1 MSHTMN
7 RFALFIAAIGVL
19 LYGCN
24 KPGPVELQ
32 QDDASAI
39 LEVSSVAQTDSNLGL
54 AAVDSSAVLP
64 EDQGRFACL
73 LQVARITFD
82 AGQVV
87 DTTLAFAHVI
97 VEDRNRPVQ
106 VGNRIVG
113 YFGMNL
119 GFVTIGANG
128 NTNLMVPVS
137 HRPGRR
143 DTAGVE
149 YYRDIT
155 PYRPVTRYTFRA
167 FPDSLDIF
175 PAFIET
181 PEDLNVH
188 SPRGGTI
195 IRRDRD
201 LGLTWTGNGKL
212 SFVISELIAGKARP
226 IFKVKVRNNIQHAV
240 LSSKI
245 LRVLPPRL
253 YVFTFVLENRKES
266 VTTANFSGRVLV
278 QATSV
283 YNSYVELI

>member
-1 MSHTMN
+1 MLVMSDTMN

-54 AAVDSSAVLP
+54 ATVDSSAVLP

-128 NTNLMVPVS
+128 KITAEIQAKTVMVIGEVVGNITADDKVEVAATGSMRGDIVAPRVVLADGARFKGS
-137 HRPGRR
+137 IDMDRKPGAPGAPPRPGIPGA
-143 DTAGVE
+143 T
-149 YYRDIT
+149 
-155 PYRPVTRYTFRA
+155 
-167 FPDSLDIF
+167 
-175 PAFIET
+175 
-181 PEDLNVH
+181 
-188 SPRGGTI
+188 GG
-195 IRRDRD
+195 
-201 LGLTWTGNGKL
+201 
-212 SFVISELIAGKARP
+212 AA
-226 IFKVKVRNNIQHAV
+226 
-240 LSSKI
+240 
-245 LRVLPPRL
+245 
-253 YVFTFVLENRKES
+253 
-266 VTTANFSGRVLV
+266 
-278 QATSV
+278 
-283 YNSYVELI
+283 